1 MSQPDAQAQVELLA
15 RAQEEIKQLKGE
27 VNQLKDE
34 LNQVSGIYDD
44 EW

>member
-1 MSQPDAQAQVELLA
+1 MSQPDAQAQDELLA
-15 RAQEEIKQLKGE
+15 RAQEEVRQLR
-27 VNQLKDE
+27 VE